1 MKTMKNH
8 AVGAK
13 LRRLCAV
20 ILGFVFFVAGVLKL
34 MDPVG
39 SMLIVREYLN
49 FLHFGFL
56 RAIAGPVA
64 EIFALTESVLGIC
77 LVTGVFRKVT
87 AWATSILL
95 AGFTALTL
103 LLWVLNPN
111 MDCGCFGEAVHLT
124 HFQSFAKNIVLC
136 ILALAAFL
144 PYRDFG
150 TPKKSKYVTFALT
163 LAAVL
168 LFAVYSLMFI
178 PMLELTPFN
187 LSSRLEAAAEV
198 PESDEDEYLATFIY
212 EKNGKTGIFTLD
224 NIPDS
229 TWTFVEART
238 IRKQDNIEETGYP
251 RLSFRDAAGEYRDT
265 LAAEGLVMAVSVP
278 EPARMTEKSWHNAAR
293 LLSSA
298 AEAGFTPLLLAASD
312 PAAFSGIIASGNYTQ
327 PESLMLLTSVY
338 YSDYKTLISLNRS
351 NGGAVYFNDGNII
364 AKWASRNLPSQR
376 KLGKLVRQERV
387 EVMLD
392 ADSRGKLLFEAFL
405 LYTFTLM
412 LIL

>member
-1 MKTMKNH
+1 MKLH
-8 AVGAK
+8 YIGSRF
-13 LRRLCAV
+13 RRLCAV

-49 FLHFGFL
+49 FLHLGFL
-56 RAIAGPVA
+56 RAMAGPIA
-64 EIFALTESVLGIC
+64 ETFALAETTLGIC

-87 AWATSILL
+87 AWATTILL
-95 AGFTALTL
+95 GGFTLLTL
-103 LLWVLNPN
+103 LLWILNPS

-136 ILALAAFL
+136 LLTLAAFV
-144 PYRDFG
+144 PYNDFG
-150 TPKKSKYVTFALT
+150 KPKKSKYLTFALT
-163 LAAVL
+163 LVAVL
-168 LFAVYSLMFI
+168 IFAVYSLMFI
-178 PMLELTPFN
+178 PLLELTPFN
-187 LSSRLEAAAEV
+187 LSSRLESAAEIQEAV
-198 PESDEDEYLATFIY
+198 EDEYVATFVY
-212 EKNGKTGIFTLD
+212 EKNGKTGVFTLN

-238 IRKQDNIEETGYP
+238 VKKQDHIDETEYP
-251 RLSFRDAAGEYRDT
+251 RLSFRDAAGQYRDT
-265 LAAEGLVMAVSVP
+265 LAASGLVMAVSVP
-278 EPARMTEKSWHNAAR
+278 EPEKMKESAWKNTAR
-293 LLSSA
+293 LLASA
-298 AEAGFTPLLLAASD
+298 SEAGFTPLLLTASD
-312 PAAFSGIIASGNYTQ
+312 PAAFSSLIASGKYTQ
-327 PESLMLLTSVY
+327 AESMTLLTSVY

-364 AKWASRNLPSQR
+364 SKWAARSLPSNR
-376 KLGKLVRQERV
+376 KLGKLIRKDRV

-392 ADSRGKLLFEAFL
+392 ADGKGKLLFEAFM